1 MLESDD
7 VCASSYKHIFR
18 WRGCSRAR
26 MRDGKSLLVSRR
38 TNPSRGDSSDRRARR
53 HGGPRAEA
61 PFPRCGGR
69 RRSRRR
75 RRSAENQGHRARR
88 PSRTSSR
95 GTGGATGVR
104 KGSQGAMPEMSTRV
118 VLRSRVP
125 EGGEKIGNLRVRLKM
140 ERAGATTSIDA
151 AERGDTRVSGSRRF
165 SPTTILIHATRL
177 GAIT

>member
-1 MLESDD
+1 MLESND
-7 VCASSYKHIFR
+7 VSASSYKHIFR

-69 RRSRRR
+69 WRSRRR

-88 PSRTSSR
+88 QLR
-95 GTGGATGVR
+95 GRAVAVQEVQQVCEKGG
-104 KGSQGAMPEMSTRV
+104 QGAMPEMSTRV

-177 GAIT
+177 

>member
-1 MLESDD
+1 MLESND
-7 VCASSYKHIFR
+7 VSASSYKHIFR

-38 TNPSRGDSSDRRARR
+38 GNPSRGDSDRRARR

-69 RRSRRR
+69 RRSRRC

-88 PSRTSSR
+88 QLR
-95 GTGGATGVR
+95 GRAVAVQEVQQVCEKGG
-104 KGSQGAMPEMSTRV
+104 QGAMPEMSTRV
-118 VLRSRVP
+118 VLLSRVP
-125 EGGEKIGNLRVRLKM
+125 EGGEKVGNLRVRLKM
-140 ERAGATTSIDA
+140 ERAGATNSIDA
-151 AERGDTRVSGSRRF
+151 AERGDARVLSNDYSNPRNA
-165 SPTTILIHATRL
+165 PL